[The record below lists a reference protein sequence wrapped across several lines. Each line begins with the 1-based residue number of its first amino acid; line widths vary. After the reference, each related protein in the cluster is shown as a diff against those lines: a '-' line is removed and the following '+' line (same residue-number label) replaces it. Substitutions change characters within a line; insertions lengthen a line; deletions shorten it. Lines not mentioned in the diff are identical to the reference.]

1 MSGSGLKSGVLAAA
15 GPSHR
20 EPGSFALLWRAFAE
34 SRGAVAGLAIMLLLV
49 LVAVFADL
57 VAPHSPVAQFRDNLL
72 TPPVWQHGGEAR
84 FPLGTDDVGRD
95 ILSRLIYGARLSL
108 LIGLSVVALSL
119 TTGTVL
125 GLAAAFA
132 GGAADMAIMR
142 FMDIVLVFPSLLL
155 AIVIVAILGP
165 SLFNA
170 MIAVAIVTLP
180 NYTRLARASALGE
193 LARDYVTAARS
204 AGAGTLR
211 LMFSTVLPNCAAPL
225 IVQATLGFSS
235 AILDAAAL
243 GFLGLGA
250 QPPTPEWGTMLAGAL
265 AFYQRA
271 WWVLTFP
278 GLAILV
284 TVLAF
289 NLFGDGLRD
298 ALDPRLKR

>member
-1 MSGSGLKSGVLAAA
+1 MSGSEVVAAELATRPP
-15 GPSHR
+15 PSR
-20 EPGSFALLWRAFAE
+20 GRLFWRSFAE
-34 SRGAVAGLAIMLLLV
+34 NRGAVVGLALMLILIAVALL
-49 LVAVFADL
+49 ADV
-57 VAPHSPVAQFRDNLL
+57 VAPHSPIEQFRDHFLS
-72 TPPVWQHGGEAR
+72 PPVWQAGGSDR
-84 FPLGTDDVGRD
+84 FVLGTDDVGRD
-95 ILSRLIYGARLSL
+95 ILARLIFGARLSL
-108 LIGLSVVALSL
+108 MIGLAVVALSL
-119 TTGTVL
+119 SIGTVL
-125 GLAAAFA
+125 GLIAAFA
-132 GGAADMAIMR
+132 GGTTDVIIMR
-142 FMDIVLVFPSLLL
+142 VMDILLVFPSLLL

-170 MIAVAIVTLP
+170 MIAVAVVTLP
-180 NYTRLARASALGE
+180 NYTRLVRASALGE
-193 LARDYVTAARS
+193 LARDYVTATRS

-211 LMFSTVLPNCAAPL
+211 LMFDTVLPNCTAPL

-265 AFYQRA
+265 QFYQRA
-271 WWVLTFP
+271 WWVLAFP
-278 GLAILV
+278 GFAILI